1 MLQTPTTREGE
12 VIEEKIIIDD
22 NTDTSREFQDGL
34 IPVVV
39 RSERN
44 FLEFPFFALSWR
56 GLKDKKE
63 TIYIFVEERDGK
75 KVELKWHVTADAIHG
90 YPTPFDYK
98 VARAVDVVVDEWY
111 VRNGYQLVNPVP
123 FSIYRLAKLIG
134 LKRRDG
140 GDAYRRIKEAL
151 ERIKATT
158 VKSSGSFYLADTEV
172 WIDDIFSLYDRVS
185 FKGMKMPEG
194 IIAETNYIWL
204 NEFYL
209 RNINAR
215 YVRPLDYEFLRGLKN
230 PMSRRVYEVLS
241 PKFYGLDKRLSYYH
255 VDYLDYC
262 QTLPVNPQQYYSD
275 VKKQFKSVHEELGS
289 WEYISKVGYVLHK
302 GSKTVK
308 TLRFYLGKRA
318 RREQNGELLKRV
330 TYLHVEEQL
339 LLPLESERSKRR
351 SVEQGETS
359 LTGLAR
365 GLYERGVRP
374 KTISVELAESYPED
388 YISEKIEMFDS
399 GIIKDAGG
407 LRRAIDEDW
416 RPTEKQLK
424 AKARAKSE
432 AVREKAVELEREK
445 GKLKKELSEKCEVIF
460 EKIIAEHGNVVNEAM
475 MEAVKATPIIS
486 GRYDESKSFV
496 EQSPMMQGVTRPR
509 LRKKFPEMFK
519 AVDEEYE
526 KQVGEIDKQIEE
538 LRS

>member
-1 MLQTPTTREGE
+1 M
-12 VIEEKIIIDD
+12 IEEKIIIDD

-111 VRNGYQLVNPVP
+111 VQNGYQLVNPVP
-123 FSIYRLAKLIG
+123 FSIYRLVNLIG

-172 WIDDIFSLYDRVS
+172 WVDDIFSVYDRVS
-185 FKGMKMPEG
+185 FKGMRMPEG
-194 IIAETNYIWL
+194 MIAETNYIWL

-241 PKFYGLDKRLSYYH
+241 PKFYGLNKRLAYYH

-289 WEYISKVGYVLHK
+289 WKYISKVGYVLHR
-302 GSKTVK
+302 GSRAVK
-308 TLRFYLGKRA
+308 TLRFYLGERA
-318 RREQNGELLKRV
+318 RREQNGELLKRAN
-330 TYLHVEEQL
+330 YLHVEEQI
-339 LLPLESERSKRR
+339 LLPLDSKRSKRR
-351 SVEQGETS
+351 SIEQHETALS
-359 LTGLAR
+359 ELAQE
-365 GLYERGVRP
+365 LYRRGVRP
-374 KTISVELAESYPED
+374 EAKCEELVEGYPEER
-388 YISEKIEMFDS
+388 IKEKMEWFDLGVIET
-399 GIIKDAGG
+399 AGG
-407 LRRAIDEDW
+407 LFAAIEGDW
-416 RPTEKQLK
+416 QPTKAQLK
-424 AKARAKSE
+424 AKVTGK
-432 AVREKAVELEREK
+432 REKVEELEREK
-445 GKLKKELSEKCEVIF
+445 GKIKKAYEEKCEPIF
-460 EKIIAEHGNVVNEAM
+460 EEIIAEHAEAVNEAM
-475 MEAVKATPIIS
+475 EEAVKANPSIID
-486 GRYDESKSFV
+486 RYDESKPFA
-496 EQSPMMQGVTRPR
+496 EQSFWVQGVTRQR
-509 LRKKFPEMFK
+509 LKRKFPEMFK

-526 KQVGEIDKQIEE
+526 KRVGEIDKRIEE
-538 LRS
+538 LKIQG